1 MNELVR
7 RLAYGGFLL
16 ASIGAFAGSACA
28 TEPKMKCD
36 IGPVP
41 KQFGKS
47 AWLVYGCEDSKSVR
61 IVSAPANKTVRFHF
75 SSIADDD
82 GYSLHGES
90 QGDKRVT
97 DAAYQE
103 LNAMSEST
111 VAALVSEAN
120 AASRK

>member
-1 MNELVR
+1 MNVLVR
-7 RLAYGGFLL
+7 RLAYGGLLL
-16 ASIGAFAGSACA
+16 ASIGVFAGSACA
-28 TEPKMKCD
+28 TESKMKCN

-61 IVSAPANKTVRFHF
+61 IVSAPSNKAVRFHF
-75 SSIADDD
+75 SFIADED
-82 GYSLHGES
+82 GYSLHGEG

-103 LNAMSEST
+103 LNAMNESA

-120 AASRK
+120 AASSK